1 MPGPVQANS
10 TLFVDVNPAISQ
22 GNGTAVPTEGSYRG
36 ERVKLK
42 DTSSLIQDAL
52 EELGASQSEGQEKE
66 LAQRD
71 IEEGTK
77 SDQLD
82 RIAKIQK
89 LEELSAQLK
98 DLNQDELK
106 RVSRHMMRM
115 KNATPHQF
123 REQARENFKEP
134 AHQFAALTVLVEG
147 LRERGASKAQLEAA
161 TSALQQ
167 LLDEEGPAIRAGINI
182 SETAAEYFDTKL
194 ADIQTLRDTYRD
206 AVLDYKNLADAFA
219 SLTDQYDAKELP
231 QAIKFLLDAL
241 GADLSAGGSSI
252 EKSKLNAIRDD
263 MYRLQVLAG
272 LVEECD
278 SLMEKLRVQGAFKQS

>member
-1 MPGPVQANS
+1 MPGPIQADS
-10 TLFVDVNPAISQ
+10 SPFTGINPTISQ
-22 GNGTAVPTEGSYRG
+22 GDSAAVLAEGNYRG
-36 ERVKLK
+36 ESVKLK

-52 EELGASQSEGQEKE
+52 EELGASQSEYNEKE

-71 IEEGTK
+71 IEEGKK

-82 RIAKIQK
+82 RIIKIQK
-89 LEELSAQLK
+89 LEELSTQLK
-98 DLNQDELK
+98 DLNQEELK

-147 LRERGASKAQLEAA
+147 LREQGAPKAQREAA
-161 TSALQQ
+161 ENALQQ
-167 LLDEEGPAIRAGINI
+167 LLDEEGPAVRAGINV
-182 SETAAEYFDTKL
+182 SETAAEYSDAKL

-206 AVLDYKNLADAFA
+206 AVLDYQNLADAFS
-219 SLTDQYDAKELP
+219 SLSDQYDAKEWP

-278 SLMEKLRVQGAFKQS
+278 SLMEKLRVQGAFKQP